1 MSEVNCNPHLYAII
15 AGEVSGDTLGAG
27 LMKAILRHDPE
38 AKFIGIGGQKM
49 IQCGMVSAFNMEE
62 LSVMGIFEVAAHAIP
77 ILKIRSAI
85 TKLLLKERPCIM
97 IGIDSPDFNLS
108 VEHAL
113 KKAGIKTVHYVSP
126 SVWAWREK
134 RIVKIKA
141 SCDEI
146 LALLPFEK
154 EFYDRHDM
162 PCTYVGH
169 TLANSIPVKIDQA
182 LARERS
188 GLYKNCVDG
197 VPGKVLAILPGSRRG
212 IIKRMLPIYALSAAL
227 LHEKIKDLS
236 FISVAPNRDIALL
249 IKDIWLEYCP
259 QLSLTVFVGDSQD
272 VIASADACLLTCG
285 TVAFE
290 AMLLK
295 CPMVVAY
302 KVSRLSAAIARRL
315 LKVNMYSLPNLLAKR
330 EIVKELIQEDC
341 TPIKLAHE
349 CIRLLTS
356 DNLLM
361 KKEFTTIHESIKTN
375 TDELAA
381 RAVMRLVAQ
390 EQQQLSLGL
399 KDELG
404 KLTAEEQALDKL
416 SLVNYA
422 KKPKELALQNED
434 QANSNQAAAAQDQA
448 ASADP
453 ATSAGA
459 DAAAAA
465 KEADAATAVSSSDT
479 VDALVGSNSALKDG
493 TDTNSNQSAS
503 GKSKRAKR
511 KSKSKSKGKAD
522 SNADSNAKETEATAN
537 STTLAASDLSSNDV
551 NPSSLSISLE
561 VAQNAAGYR
570 NFLDQTKSASATAST
585 SAGPNASAAASVTS
599 SANDSSSASKELGL
613 PSVNDAE
620 VPLKNGLDDKTVKKL
635 EKEAKEEAGLSL
647 SEVLS
652 MPNKSARSKNRDIV
666 KRVTQR
672 I

>member
-434 QANSNQAAAAQDQA
+434 QAKSNQTAAAQDQA

-453 ATSAGA
+453 AASAGA
-459 DAAAAA
+459 DSAEAAAASA
-465 KEADAATAVSSSDT
+465 ADAATAVSSADT
-479 VDALVGSNSALKDG
+479 ADALVGSNTALKDG

-511 KSKSKSKGKAD
+511 KSKSKSKSK
-522 SNADSNAKETEATAN
+522 ADSNAKETEATAN

-570 NFLDQTKSASATAST
+570 NFLDKTKSASATSST
-585 SAGPNASAAASVTS
+585 
-599 SANDSSSASKELGL
+599 NDSSSASQELGL

>member
-285 TVAFE
+285 TIAFE

-434 QANSNQAAAAQDQA
+434 QAKSNQAAAAQDQA

-453 ATSAGA
+453 AASAGA
-459 DAAAAA
+459 DSAEAAAASA
-465 KEADAATAVSSSDT
+465 ADAATAVSSADT
-479 VDALVGSNSALKDG
+479 ADALVGSNTDLKDG
-493 TDTNSNQSAS
+493 ADTNSNQSAS

-511 KSKSKSKGKAD
+511 KSKSKSKSKAD
-522 SNADSNAKETEATAN
+522 STAKETEATAN

-570 NFLDQTKSASATAST
+570 NFLDKTKSASAADSA
-585 SAGPNASAAASVTS
+585 SAGPNDSAAASVTS
-599 SANDSSSASKELGL
+599 SANDSSSASQELGL

>member
-434 QANSNQAAAAQDQA
+434 QAKSNQTAAAQDQA

-453 ATSAGA
+453 AASAGA
-459 DAAAAA
+459 DSAEAAAASA
-465 KEADAATAVSSSDT
+465 ADAATAVSSADT
-479 VDALVGSNSALKDG
+479 ADALVGSNTALKDG

-511 KSKSKSKGKAD
+511 KSKSKSKAD
-522 SNADSNAKETEATAN
+522 STAKETEATAN

-570 NFLDQTKSASATAST
+570 NFLDKTKSASAA
-585 SAGPNASAAASVTS
+585 ASA
-599 SANDSSSASKELGL
+599 NESSSASQELGL

>member
-285 TVAFE
+285 TIAFE

-434 QANSNQAAAAQDQA
+434 QAKSNQAAAAQDQA

-453 ATSAGA
+453 AASAGA
-459 DAAAAA
+459 DSAEAAAASA
-465 KEADAATAVSSSDT
+465 ADAATAVSSADT
-479 VDALVGSNSALKDG
+479 ADALVGSNTDLNDG
-493 TDTNSNQSAS
+493 VDTNSNQSAS

-511 KSKSKSKGKAD
+511 KSKSKSKSK
-522 SNADSNAKETEATAN
+522 ADSNAKETEATAN

-570 NFLDQTKSASATAST
+570 NFLDKTKSASAA
-585 SAGPNASAAASVTS
+585 ASA
-599 SANDSSSASKELGL
+599 NESSSSSQELGL

>member
-77 ILKIRSAI
+77 ILKIRSSI

-285 TVAFE
+285 TIAFE

-434 QANSNQAAAAQDQA
+434 QAKSNQTAAAQDPDA
-448 ASADP
+448 
-453 ATSAGA
+453 SAGA
-459 DAAAAA
+459 DAATAASSVSS
-465 KEADAATAVSSSDT
+465 ADASVGLNTAI
-479 VDALVGSNSALKDG
+479 KDE
-493 TDTNSNQSAS
+493 TDNTSNQSAS

-511 KSKSKSKGKAD
+511 KSKSKSKAD
-522 SNADSNAKETEATAN
+522 SKAKETEATAN
-537 STTLAASDLSSNDV
+537 SITLAASDLSSNDV
-551 NPSSLSISLE
+551 NPSSISISLE

-570 NFLDQTKSASATAST
+570 NFLDQTKSASAAA

-599 SANDSSSASKELGL
+599 SANDSSSASEELGL

-652 MPNKSARSKNRDIV
+652 MPNKSARSKNRGIV

>member
-113 KKAGIKTVHYVSP
+113 KKAGIKTIHYVSP

-434 QANSNQAAAAQDQA
+434 QSKSNQAAAAQDPA
-448 ASADP
+448 ASANP
-453 ATSAGA
+453 ATLAGA

-465 KEADAATAVSSSDT
+465 NAADAATAVSSADT
-479 VDALVGSNSALKDG
+479 ADALVGSNTALKDG
-493 TDTNSNQSAS
+493 ADTNSNPSAS

-511 KSKSKSKGKAD
+511 KSKSKSKAD
-522 SNADSNAKETEATAN
+522 SKAKETEATAN

-561 VAQNAAGYR
+561 VAQNAEGYR
-570 NFLDQTKSASATAST
+570 NFLDQTKSASATASA
-585 SAGPNASAAASVTS
+585 SAGPNASVTS
-599 SANDSSSASKELGL
+599 SANDSSSASASKELGL
-613 PSVNDAE
+613 PSVNDVE

>member
-285 TVAFE
+285 TIAFE

-434 QANSNQAAAAQDQA
+434 QAKSNQAAAAQDQA

-453 ATSAGA
+453 AASAGA
-459 DAAAAA
+459 DSAEAAAASA
-465 KEADAATAVSSSDT
+465 ADAATAVSSADT
-479 VDALVGSNSALKDG
+479 ADALVGSNTDLNDG
-493 TDTNSNQSAS
+493 VDTNSNQSAS

-511 KSKSKSKGKAD
+511 KSKSKSKSKAD
-522 SNADSNAKETEATAN
+522 STAKETEATAN

-570 NFLDQTKSASATAST
+570 NFLDKTKSASAAA
-585 SAGPNASAAASVTS
+585 SAGPNDSAAASVTS
-599 SANDSSSASKELGL
+599 SANDSSSASASKELGL

>member
-285 TVAFE
+285 TIAFE

-434 QANSNQAAAAQDQA
+434 QAKSNQAAAAQDQA

-453 ATSAGA
+453 AASAGA
-459 DAAAAA
+459 DSAEAAAASA
-465 KEADAATAVSSSDT
+465 ADAVTAVSSADT
-479 VDALVGSNSALKDG
+479 ADALVGSNTDLNDG
-493 TDTNSNQSAS
+493 VDTNSNQSAS

-511 KSKSKSKGKAD
+511 KSKSKSKSK
-522 SNADSNAKETEATAN
+522 ADSNAKETEATAN

-570 NFLDQTKSASATAST
+570 NFLDKTKSASAA
-585 SAGPNASAAASVTS
+585 ASA
-599 SANDSSSASKELGL
+599 NESSSASQELGL

>member
-285 TVAFE
+285 TIAFE

-434 QANSNQAAAAQDQA
+434 QAKSNQAAAAQDQA
-448 ASADP
+448 ATADP
-453 ATSAGA
+453 AASAGA
-459 DAAAAA
+459 DSAEAAAASA
-465 KEADAATAVSSSDT
+465 ADAVTAVSSADT
-479 VDALVGSNSALKDG
+479 ADALVGSNTDLKDG
-493 TDTNSNQSAS
+493 TGTNSNQSAS

-511 KSKSKSKGKAD
+511 KSKSKSKSKAD
-522 SNADSNAKETEATAN
+522 STAKETEATAN

-570 NFLDQTKSASATAST
+570 NFLDKTKSASAA
-585 SAGPNASAAASVTS
+585 ASASQ
-599 SANDSSSASKELGL
+599 ELGL

>member
-285 TVAFE
+285 TIAFE

-434 QANSNQAAAAQDQA
+434 QAKSNQTA
-448 ASADP
+448 
-453 ATSAGA
+453 SAGA
-459 DAAAAA
+459 DVAASAAAAA
-465 KEADAATAVSSSDT
+465 TGTSSAATA
-479 VDALVGSNSALKDG
+479 DALAGSNTASKDE
-493 TDTNSNQSAS
+493 TDTTPNQSAS
-503 GKSKRAKR
+503 GKGKRAKR
-511 KSKSKSKGKAD
+511 KSKSKSKAD
-522 SNADSNAKETEATAN
+522 SKAKETEATAN

-570 NFLDQTKSASATAST
+570 NFLDQTKSASA
-585 SAGPNASAAASVTS
+585 AASVTS
-599 SANDSSSASKELGL
+599 SASTADSSSASASEELGL

-647 SEVLS
+647 SEVLA
-652 MPNKSARSKNRDIV
+652 MPNKSARSPNRNIV

>member
-169 TLANSIPVKIDQA
+169 TLANSIPVKIDQS

-285 TVAFE
+285 TIAFE

-434 QANSNQAAAAQDQA
+434 QAKSNQAAAAQDQA
-448 ASADP
+448 ATADP
-453 ATSAGA
+453 AASAGA
-459 DAAAAA
+459 DSAEAAAASA
-465 KEADAATAVSSSDT
+465 ADAVTAVSSADT
-479 VDALVGSNSALKDG
+479 ADALVGSNTALKDG

-511 KSKSKSKGKAD
+511 KSKSKSKSKAD
-522 SNADSNAKETEATAN
+522 STAKETEATAN

-570 NFLDQTKSASATAST
+570 NFLDKTKSASAA
-585 SAGPNASAAASVTS
+585 ASA
-599 SANDSSSASKELGL
+599 NESSSSSQELGL

>member
-434 QANSNQAAAAQDQA
+434 QAKSNQTAAAQDQA
-448 ASADP
+448 TSA
-453 ATSAGA
+453 ASAGA
-459 DAAAAA
+459 DSAEAAAASA
-465 KEADAATAVSSSDT
+465 ADAVTAVSSADT
-479 VDALVGSNSALKDG
+479 ADALVGSNTDLKDG
-493 TDTNSNQSAS
+493 TGTNSNQSAS

-511 KSKSKSKGKAD
+511 KSKSKSKSK
-522 SNADSNAKETEATAN
+522 ADSNAKETEATAN

-570 NFLDQTKSASATAST
+570 NFLDKTKSAR
-585 SAGPNASAAASVTS
+585 AAAS
-599 SANDSSSASKELGL
+599 ANESSSASQELGL

>member
-285 TVAFE
+285 TIAFE

-434 QANSNQAAAAQDQA
+434 QAKSNQTAAAQDQA

-453 ATSAGA
+453 AASAGA
-459 DAAAAA
+459 DSAEAAAASA
-465 KEADAATAVSSSDT
+465 ADAATAVSSADT
-479 VDALVGSNSALKDG
+479 ADALVGSNTALKDG

-511 KSKSKSKGKAD
+511 KSKSKSKSK
-522 SNADSNAKETEATAN
+522 ADSNAKETEATAN

-570 NFLDQTKSASATAST
+570 NFLDKTKSASATSST
-585 SAGPNASAAASVTS
+585 
-599 SANDSSSASKELGL
+599 NDSSSASQELGL

-635 EKEAKEEAGLSL
+635 EKEAKEEEAGLSL

>member
-285 TVAFE
+285 TIAFE

-434 QANSNQAAAAQDQA
+434 QAKSNQAAAAQDQA

-453 ATSAGA
+453 AASAGA
-459 DAAAAA
+459 DSAEAAAASA
-465 KEADAATAVSSSDT
+465 ADAVTAVSSADT
-479 VDALVGSNSALKDG
+479 ADALVGSNTDLNDG
-493 TDTNSNQSAS
+493 VDTNSNQSAS

-511 KSKSKSKGKAD
+511 KSKSKSKSKAD
-522 SNADSNAKETEATAN
+522 STAKETEATAN

-570 NFLDQTKSASATAST
+570 NFLDKTKSASAA
-585 SAGPNASAAASVTS
+585 ASA
-599 SANDSSSASKELGL
+599 NESSSSSQELGL

>member
-169 TLANSIPVKIDQA
+169 TLANSIPVKIDQS

-285 TVAFE
+285 TIAFE

-422 KKPKELALQNED
+422 KKPKELAIQNED
-434 QANSNQAAAAQDQA
+434 QAKSNQAAAAQDQA

-453 ATSAGA
+453 AASAGA
-459 DAAAAA
+459 DSAEAAAASA
-465 KEADAATAVSSSDT
+465 ADAATAVSSADT
-479 VDALVGSNSALKDG
+479 ADALVGSNTALKDG

-511 KSKSKSKGKAD
+511 KSKSKSK
-522 SNADSNAKETEATAN
+522 ADSNAKETEATAN

-570 NFLDQTKSASATAST
+570 NFLDKTKSASAA
-585 SAGPNASAAASVTS
+585 ASA
-599 SANDSSSASKELGL
+599 NESSSASQELGL

-652 MPNKSARSKNRDIV
+652 MPNKSARSKNRNIV